1 MLCPAAK
8 ERIKMN
14 DSLEQKMYE
23 ILDQVDP
30 DEKDALFKAIN
41 SFYEK
46 KEAEKK
52 AAAEKLKKQ
61 ARIERNREDVAIALA
76 VYLEAMSGNEW
87 DEDYF
92 NKIVNEYIK
101 ALRAVEKDIQ
111 KWISIMGSTKE
122 NKSADDIIKEFLAG
136 L

>member
-1 MLCPAAK
+1 
-8 ERIKMN
+8 MN

-52 AAAEKLKKQ
+52 AAAEKLKIQ
-61 ARIERNREDVAIALA
+61 ARIERNRESAAIALA
-76 VYLEAMSGNEW
+76 DYLEAMSGNDW
-87 DEDYF
+87 DDDYYE
-92 NKIVNEYIK
+92 KVVNEYIN
-101 ALRAVEKDIQ
+101 ALRAAEKDIK
-111 KWISIMGSTKE
+111 KWISLMGSTKE

>member
-23 ILDQVDP
+23 ILNQVDP
-30 DEKDALFKAIN
+30 DEKDALFKTIN
-41 SFYEK
+41 SFYERK
-46 KEAEKK
+46 AAEKK
-52 AAAEKLKKQ
+52 AAAEEQKRQK
-61 ARIERNREDVAIALA
+61 RISLTRETAAMSLA
-76 VYLEAMSGNEW
+76 NYLEAMSGNEW
-87 DEDYF
+87 DDDYYE
-92 NKIVNEYIK
+92 KVVNEYIK
-101 ALRAVEKDIQ
+101 ALKAAEKDIK
-111 KWISIMGSTKE
+111 KWISLMGSTKE

>member
-1 MLCPAAK
+1 
-8 ERIKMN
+8 MN

-46 KEAEKK
+46 KAAAEK
-52 AAAEKLKKQ
+52 AAAEEQKRQK
-61 ARIERNREDVAIALA
+61 RVEITREKAAIALA
-76 VYLEAMSGNEW
+76 SYLEAMSGNDW
-87 DEDYF
+87 DDDYF
-92 NKIVNEYIK
+92 NRVVNEHIK
-101 ALRAVEKDIQ
+101 ALRAAEKDIK
-111 KWISIMGSTKE
+111 KWISLMGSTKE

>member
-1 MLCPAAK
+1 
-8 ERIKMN
+8 MN

-46 KEAEKK
+46 KAAEKK
-52 AAAEKLKKQ
+52 AAAARKQ
-61 ARIERNREDVAIALA
+61 ALIDEAREVVAIALA
-76 VYLEAMSGNEW
+76 DYLETMSGNDW

-92 NKIVNEYIK
+92 DKVVDEYIK
-101 ALRAVEKDIQ
+101 ALRAAEKDIQ
-111 KWISIMGSTKE
+111 KWISLMGSTKE

>member
-1 MLCPAAK
+1 
-8 ERIKMN
+8 MN

-46 KEAEKK
+46 KAAAER
-52 AAAEKLKKQ
+52 AAAEKQKQQ
-61 ARIERNREDVAIALA
+61 ARIEKFREDVAIALA
-76 VYLEAMSGNEW
+76 DYLETMSGNDW
-87 DEDYF
+87 DDNYYE
-92 NKIVNEYIK
+92 KVVNEYIK
-101 ALRAVEKDIQ
+101 ALKAAEKDIQ
-111 KWISIMGSTKE
+111 KWISLMGATKE